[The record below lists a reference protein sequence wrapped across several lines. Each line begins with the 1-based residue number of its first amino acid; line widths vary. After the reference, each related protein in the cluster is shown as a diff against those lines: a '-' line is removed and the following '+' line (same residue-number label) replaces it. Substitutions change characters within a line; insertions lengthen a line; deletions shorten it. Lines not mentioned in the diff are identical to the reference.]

1 GCFVNTLAIRS
12 GVDGEAAFTEHL
24 AATRGKILE
33 ALAHQDLPFD
43 YLVNELGLA
52 RDLSHS
58 PVFQAMLVLQSDI
71 DDAFVPS
78 GTEVRSVD
86 VHNGGAKF
94 DVLLEITPAGN
105 EYSLMLEFNKSL
117 FVPETAE
124 RMLGH
129 FTHLLVQACA
139 SPETSLALLPMMGE
153 RELRHTIALTQGKE
167 SAEFANAGLL
177 HEIIE
182 RQVAATPNAPALTFE
197 NKTLTYEEL
206 NQRANQLAHHLIKLG
221 VGANEL
227 VGVCAERSIEMV
239 IALLGTIKAG
249 GAYMPLDPEYPVGRL
264 GLMLQDAKLKAV
276 LTQNVLRKVLPPHDI
291 PTISLDTE
299 WSKLAAEPTTN
310 PRVTLKSTDAAY
322 VIYTSGSTGIPK
334 GVVNVHE
341 GIVNRLLWMQEAY
354 QLTAADR
361 VLQKTPYSFD
371 VSVWEFFWPLMTGA
385 HLVVARPDGHRDPV
399 YLAEIIVEAGITTLH
414 FVPSMLRVFL
424 EAVKLP
430 KHAKLRQVFASGEA
444 LAADL
449 QSMFFAASDA
459 ELFNLYG
466 PTEAAV
472 DVTHWTCRRNDPR
485 SFVPI
490 GYPIT
495 NIQIHIL
502 DKKLKHVPVGIPG
515 ELHIGGIGL
524 ARGYLNRAEL
534 TAEKFVPDPY
544 RAAPNAHLYKTGD
557 LARYLA
563 SGEVEYLGRI
573 DHQVKIRGFRIEL
586 GEIESALSEHSGVRD
601 VAVVARGDAPG
612 AKRLVAYLVAAAP
625 APEISAL
632 REHLK
637 QTLPEYMVP
646 SVFVFLEKMPL
657 TISGKIDRKA
667 LPAPE
672 QQRPELGDSYV
683 APRSEAENKL
693 AAIWSK
699 ALRVEQ
705 VGINDNFFELGGD
718 SILSIQIISAAR
730 RVGLKLTPKLLFANQ
745 TVATLAAAAGVTE
758 AEQAAGGSRVGEV
771 VAGDVPLTPIER
783 WFFEQNLADAQH
795 FNQAFLFTVTERL
808 DRGVLENALSE
819 LSQHHDAL
827 RLRFER
833 DGNNWRQ
840 RYSAETESAPIVW
853 KDFSLVS
860 ASAWKTEIESA
871 AATAQASLNLQSGP
885 LWRVVYFDLGATEP
899 GRLLFVVHH
908 LAVDGISWRPL
919 LEDLES
925 AYQQLKSAQKV
936 ELPAK
941 TGSYKVWAE
950 RLQIL
955 AASDALQN
963 ELPFWMATTDPG
975 ALENALK
982 PLAMDAMAA
991 AANTESTAKK
1001 LKVTL
1006 ERNATQALLQSVPA
1020 VYNTQINDVL
1030 LTALARAWAKWS
1042 GSSVLYTNLEGHG
1055 RENLFE
1061 DVDISRTAGWFTS
1074 IFPVR
1079 LELDSSGKD
1088 WQPGVALKAVKE
1100 QLRRIPQRGVGYG
1113 ILRYLSN
1120 DNELAKR
1127 PEPSMVFN
1135 YFGQFD
1141 QALANSKLF
1150 KFAEESSGPWHAP
1163 TQKRRHVLEINSM
1176 VAGGRLEFEC
1186 GYNLALHG
1194 EKEIQQF
1201 AGEFLSALKQI
1212 IEHCQLPEAGGRTP
1226 SDFPLA
1232 RLDQAAL
1239 DQLLGEQRDVEDAYT
1254 LSPIQTLFFSA
1265 NHGGGQAAFDQWQC
1279 TLQGGL
1285 NVGAFERAWHET
1297 VQRHTIL
1304 RSTIVSAGLR
1314 EPLQV
1319 VHR

>member
-1 GCFVNTLAIRS
+1 MPDCCI
-12 GVDGEAAFTEHL
+12 
-24 AATRGKILE
+24 
-33 ALAHQDLPFD
+33 
-43 YLVNELGLA
+43 EL
-52 RDLSHS
+52 
-58 PVFQAMLVLQSDI
+58 
-71 DDAFVPS
+71 
-78 GTEVRSVD
+78 
-86 VHNGGAKF
+86 
-94 DVLLEITPAGN
+94 
-105 EYSLMLEFNKSL
+105 
-117 FVPETAE
+117 
-124 RMLGH
+124 
-129 FTHLLVQACA
+129 
-139 SPETSLALLPMMGE
+139 
-153 RELRHTIALTQGKE
+153 
-167 SAEFANAGLL
+167 
-177 HEIIE
+177 IE
-182 RQVAATPNAPALTFE
+182 RQVAATPDAPALTFE

-206 NQRANQLAHHLIKLG
+206 NERANQLAHHLIKLG

-239 IALLGTIKAG
+239 IALVGTIKAG
-249 GAYMPLDPEYPVGRL
+249 GAYMPLDPEYPVDRL
-264 GLMLQDAKLKAV
+264 GLMLQDAKPKAV
-276 LTQNVLRKVLPPHDI
+276 LTQNSLRKILPPNDI

-299 WSKLAAEPTTN
+299 WSKISSEPTTN
-310 PRVTLKSTDAAY
+310 PLVALKSTDAAY

-385 HLVVARPDGHRDPV
+385 HLVVARPDGHRDPA
-399 YLAEIIVEAGITTLH
+399 YLAEIIVQAGITTLH

-424 EAVKLP
+424 EAVQLP

-444 LAADL
+444 LTADL

-534 TAEKFVPDPY
+534 TAEKFVHDPY
-544 RAAPNAHLYKTGD
+544 RGAPNARLYKTGD

-586 GEIESALSEHSGVRD
+586 GEIESALSEHPGVRD

-612 AKRLVAYLVAAAP
+612 AKRLVAYLVAATP

-646 SVFVFLEKMPL
+646 SIFVFLEKMPL

-672 QQRPELGDSYV
+672 QQRPELGGSYV
-683 APRSEAENKL
+683 APRSEAEKKL
-693 AAIWSK
+693 AGIWSK

-745 TVATLAAAAGVTE
+745 TIATLAAAAGVSETE
-758 AEQAAGGSRVGEV
+758 HAEATAGEI
-771 VAGDVPLTPIER
+771 VAGDVPLTPVEH

-795 FNQAFLFTVTERL
+795 FNQAFLFTVIEKL
-808 DRGVLENALSE
+808 DRAVLETALSE
-819 LSQHHDAL
+819 LSRHHDAL

-840 RYSAETESAPIVW
+840 RYAIESEVAPLVW
-853 KDFSLVS
+853 KDFSQIS
-860 ASAWKTEIESA
+860 PSAWKTEIESA
-871 AATAQASLNLQSGP
+871 AAAEEASLNLQTGP
-885 LWRVVYFDLGATEP
+885 LWRVVYFDLGPAEP
-899 GRLLFVVHH
+899 GRLLFVAHH

-925 AYQQLKSAQKV
+925 AYQQLKMMQKV
-936 ELPAK
+936 VLPAK
-941 TGSYKVWAE
+941 TASYKTWAE
-950 RLQIL
+950 KLHVL
-955 AASDALQN
+955 AASGALRK

-975 ALENALK
+975 AVEGALK
-982 PLAMDAMAA
+982 PLVMDAKS
-991 AANTESTAKK
+991 AANDLESNAKK
-1001 LKVTL
+1001 LKVAL
-1006 ERNATQALLQSVPA
+1006 DRDATQALLQTVPA

-1030 LTALARAWAKWS
+1030 LTALARAWANWS
-1042 GSSVLYTNLEGHG
+1042 GSNVLYTNLEGHG

-1079 LELDSSGKD
+1079 LELRESGKD
-1088 WQPGVALKAVKE
+1088 WQPGADAEIGKGAVAAHSPARDG
-1100 QLRRIPQRGVGYG
+1100 LR
-1113 ILRYLSN
+1113 N
-1120 DNELAKR
+1120 
-1127 PEPSMVFN
+1127 
-1135 YFGQFD
+1135 
-1141 QALANSKLF
+1141 
-1150 KFAEESSGPWHAP
+1150 
-1163 TQKRRHVLEINSM
+1163 
-1176 VAGGRLEFEC
+1176 
-1186 GYNLALHG
+1186 
-1194 EKEIQQF
+1194 
-1201 AGEFLSALKQI
+1201 SAL
-1212 IEHCQLPEAGGRTP
+1212 
-1226 SDFPLA
+1226 S
-1232 RLDQAAL
+1232 
-1239 DQLLGEQRDVEDAYT
+1239 
-1254 LSPIQTLFFSA
+1254 
-1265 NHGGGQAAFDQWQC
+1265 
-1279 TLQGGL
+1279 
-1285 NVGAFERAWHET
+1285 ERW
-1297 VQRHTIL
+1297 
-1304 RSTIVSAGLR
+1304 
-1314 EPLQV
+1314 
-1319 VHR
+1319 